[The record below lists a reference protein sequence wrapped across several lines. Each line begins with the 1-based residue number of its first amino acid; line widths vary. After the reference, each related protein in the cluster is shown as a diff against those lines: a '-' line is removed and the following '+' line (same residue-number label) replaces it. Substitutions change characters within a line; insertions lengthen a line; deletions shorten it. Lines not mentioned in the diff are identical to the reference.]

1 MKTKIRI
8 KDFDGKEKVLEK
20 EQRNL
25 DHLKAQQT
33 YKHQGFRDR
42 KKFYRKKK
50 HKKRS
55 EEFDS

>member
-1 MKTKIRI
+1 MKLKVKI
-8 KDFDGKEKVLEK
+8 KDFNGKEKIVEK

-33 YKHQGFRDR
+33 YKHQIFRD
-42 KKFYRKKK
+42 KTKFYRKKK

>member
-1 MKTKIRI
+1 MKTKIKV

-33 YKHQGFRDR
+33 YKHQVFRNK